1 MYRTTMKH
9 QALPLVLS
17 ALTATPI
24 AVAWTSAPAA
34 AAGARATKTQTFKGP
49 VEYVDHGPVQV
60 SIVVKNKRITGVKV
74 ANAPDGGRSVFLQG
88 QAIPILKQETLQA
101 QSANINEVSGA
112 TDTST
117 AYVQSLQSAVKKARQ
132 EKALK

>member
-1 MYRTTMKH
+1 VE
-9 QALPLVLS
+9 QACSIAGDSEGPRAAS
-17 ALTATPI
+17 AAK
-24 AVAWTSAPAA
+24 AA
-34 AAGARATKTQTFKGP
+34 KSRTFKGP
-49 VEYVDHGPVQV
+49 VEYVNHGPVQV
-60 SIVVKNKRITGVKV
+60 SIIVKNRKITGVKV
-74 ANAPDGGRSVFLQG
+74 ANAPDGGRSAFLQG